1 MTAGSLPH
9 PEPSRWQT
17 WRSMTAAFLR
27 MDVIEDFSYPMVLFL
42 SEVAFVLPVL
52 INYFVGELVNDPRV
66 GNDYFT
72 FAAIGVAVTG
82 ILQASL
88 SGFGISLQRA
98 QGRGQFETL
107 LVEPVQWVYLPFAMN
122 LWRAGLGFINGLLI
136 LTVAGLLGAAYN
148 FEGVPPFLVLVLLGM
163 LASMAVGI
171 MAASVMVVAKRSQPI
186 LTLYGLASSLL
197 AGAVFSVDQLPGLL
211 RPLSWII
218 PQTYVINGARYVLMD
233 DPGTFIMP
241 FGDAVLALVV
251 FNAVMLSFGLW
262 LFMRAVRFA
271 RETGILGGY

>member
-1 MTAGSLPH
+1 
-9 PEPSRWQT
+9 
-17 WRSMTAAFLR
+17 
-27 MDVIEDFSYPMVLFL
+27 
-42 SEVAFVLPVL
+42 
-52 INYFVGELVNDPRV
+52 VGELVNDPRV

-211 RPLSWII
+211 RPLSWVI